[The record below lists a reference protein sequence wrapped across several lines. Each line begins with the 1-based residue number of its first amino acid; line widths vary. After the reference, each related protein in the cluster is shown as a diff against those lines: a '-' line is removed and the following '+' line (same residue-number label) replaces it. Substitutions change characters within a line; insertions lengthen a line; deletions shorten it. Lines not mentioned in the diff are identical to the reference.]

1 MQRRPAA
8 VKRVGIEERLLDD
21 SGSGDVADRLGEI
34 EPRRLERLDGYRA
47 LSKEGAERAER
58 VVGAGIPPFEAE
70 GREDPSKR
78 RRSGCPPFIRL
89 PRCPPV
95 GEGMLLGKCQRVA
108 QGKRLRSQTPGKR
121 RDHEESQRQEKPH
134 EQPVRWKSTLSLYNY
149 IRIYTARQARGLT
162 SKLRITALRNG
173 EGYRKIGLTGG
184 PAVARRMLKALGI
197 AAAIAALAGIV
208 AAAGLALPG
217 RAFLVASDD
226 PPRAA

>member
-108 QGKRLRSQTPGKR
+108 QGKRLRSQAPGKR

-134 EQPVRWKSTLSLYNY
+134 EQPVSVEVNFITIQLYTNIY
-149 IRIYTARQARGLT
+149 CSASAGSDVETADHRI
-162 SKLRITALRNG
+162 
-173 EGYRKIGLTGG
+173 EEW
-184 PAVARRMLKALGI
+184 
-197 AAAIAALAGIV
+197 
-208 AAAGLALPG
+208 
-217 RAFLVASDD
+217 
-226 PPRAA
+226 